1 MERLIFCEYFKNERP
16 GLDRA
21 PYPGEIGEKIFDS
34 ISKEAWQLWLEH
46 QTMLINENR
55 LSLVDPEARKFLQDE
70 MQKFLYGDGSSK
82 PQEYIPPKKE

>member
-1 MERLIFCEYFKNERP
+1 MERLIFCEYFKKQKP
-16 GLDRA
+16 GLERQ

-70 MQKFLYGDGSSK
+70 MQKFLYGEGSNK
-82 PQEYIPPKKE
+82 PDEYIPPKKE